1 MNNLFNLSNLNF
13 SENKEISTILASG
26 KNLRI
31 ERIVSTGQVTESGFW
46 YDQTEDEFVS
56 VLQGDAKILIENSSE
71 IHLQT
76 GDYLLLPAHCRHRV
90 TYTSAEPAC
99 VWLAVFFE
107 NEK

>member
-1 MNNLFNLSNLNF
+1 MNNLFNLSNFDF
-13 SENKEISTILASG
+13 SENKEISTILANG
-26 KNLRI
+26 KNVRI

-56 VLQGDAKILIENSSE
+56 VLQGDAKIWIENSGE

-99 VWLAVFFE
+99 VWLVVFLG
-107 NEK
+107 N

>member
-1 MNNLFNLSNLNF
+1 MNNLFNLSNLDF

-56 VLQGDAKILIENSSE
+56 VLQGDAKIWIENSGE

-107 NEK
+107 K